1 MTTLF
6 STILAAALAQNL
18 VLDGL
23 LGLCPALALSRRH
36 DVAAGMALLTL
47 MALPILILLGYTIQ
61 VGVLRPLGA
70 ESLTLIAWALLLTAL
85 PAAAARLLARLRPDL
100 QRLLGDYLPFL
111 GFNCL
116 VLGGVLL
123 TAVRAE
129 SLLQA
134 VGLAIGTA
142 AGYAIVLLILSALR
156 ERLALTPLPSAMR
169 GGAATLVTLGLF
181 ALALTGLRGIG

>member
-18 VLDGL
+18 LLDGL

-47 MALPILILLGYTIQ
+47 TALPILILLGYAIQ

-70 ESLTLIAWALLLTAL
+70 ESLTLIAWALLLTTL
-85 PAAAARLLARLRPDL
+85 PVAAATLLARFRPGL
-100 QRLLGDYLPFL
+100 QALLGAYLPFF

-123 TAVRAE
+123 TTVRAE
-129 SLLQA
+129 SLIQA
-134 VGLAIGTA
+134 VGLALGTA
-142 AGYAIVLLILSALR
+142 AGYAIVLLMLSALR
-156 ERLALTPLPSAMR
+156 ERLALTPVPAAMR
-169 GGAATLVTLGLF
+169 GGAATLVTLGLL
-181 ALALTGLRGIG
+181 ALALMGLRGIG

>member
-18 VLDGL
+18 LLDGL

-47 MALPILILLGYTIQ
+47 TALPILILLGYTIQ

-70 ESLTLIAWALLLTAL
+70 ESLTLIAWALLFTTL
-85 PAAAARLLARLRPDL
+85 PAAAATLLARLRPDL
-100 QRLLGDYLPFL
+100 RTLLGDYLPFF

-123 TAVRAE
+123 TTVRAE
-129 SLLQA
+129 SLIQA
-134 VGLAIGTA
+134 VGLAVGTA

-156 ERLALTPLPSAMR
+156 ERLALTPLPAAMQ

-181 ALALTGLRGIG
+181 ALALMGLRGTG